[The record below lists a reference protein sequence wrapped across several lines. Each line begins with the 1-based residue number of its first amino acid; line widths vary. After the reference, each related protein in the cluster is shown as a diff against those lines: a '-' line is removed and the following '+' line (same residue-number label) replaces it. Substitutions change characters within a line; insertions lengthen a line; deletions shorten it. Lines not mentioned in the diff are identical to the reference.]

1 MTAASD
7 HIIGRFAPSPS
18 GALHF
23 GSLLAALA
31 SFLDI
36 RSRGGQWLLRMED
49 LDPAREPAG
58 AADQILLTLE
68 DLALTW
74 DGQVLYQSQRLGDYE
89 AVLVELAGRDLTY
102 PCDCSRQRVRAL
114 GGVYDNFCRSRATP
128 PTGSSA
134 IRFRLPDE
142 ECAVDDRIQGRYS
155 QHLRHHCGDFVLR
168 RRDGLIAYQL
178 AVVVDD
184 EWQGV
189 TDVLRGHD
197 LLDSTPRQLALQQ
210 ALGYRQPSY
219 AHIPVASNQRGQ
231 KLSKQHFA
239 RPLQRDNASEYLYQ
253 ALMFLR
259 QKPPAELRRAP
270 PADQVAWAIPNWD
283 IQRVPKLATIP
294 VNSSFS

>member
-7 HIIGRFAPSPS
+7 NIIGRFAPSPS

-31 SFLDI
+31 SYLDI

-49 LDPAREPAG
+49 LDPAREPPG

-74 DGQVLYQSQRLGDYE
+74 DGPVLYQSSRLDAYSD
-89 AVLVELAGRDLTY
+89 ALAALTEQQLIY
-102 PCDCSRQRVRAL
+102 QCDCSRQRVRAMN
-114 GGVYDNFCRSRATP
+114 GIYDNLCRTREVP
-128 PTGSSA
+128 PAGSSA
-134 IRFRLPDE
+134 TRFRVPDRM
-142 ECAVDDRIQGRYS
+142 CTVDDRIQGQSR
-155 QHLRHHCGDFVLR
+155 QQLIHDCGDFVLR
-168 RRDGLIAYQL
+168 RRDGLFAYQL

-184 EWQGV
+184 HWQGV
-189 TDVLRGHD
+189 SDVLRGHD
-197 LLDSTPRQLALQQ
+197 LLDSTPRQIALQQ
-210 ALGYRQPSY
+210 ALGYPQPIY
-219 AHIPVASNQRGQ
+219 AHIPVATNQRGQ

-239 RPLQRDNASEYLYQ
+239 RPLQRDSASDYMHQ
-253 ALMFLR
+253 ALAFLR
-259 QKPPAELRRAP
+259 QRPPAELRTAP
-270 PADQVAWAIPNWD
+270 PAEQLAWAIPNWD

>member
-1 MTAASD
+1 MTAVSD
-7 HIIGRFAPSPS
+7 NIIGRFAPSPS

-31 SFLDI
+31 SYLDV
-36 RSRGGQWLLRMED
+36 RARGGQWLLRMED

-74 DGQVLYQSQRLGDYE
+74 DGPVLYQSRRQEAYE
-89 AVLVELAGRDLTY
+89 AALATLAEQGLTY
-102 PCDCSRQRVRAL
+102 ACDCSRQHVRAL
-114 GGVYDNFCRSRATP
+114 GGIYDNSCRTRLTP
-128 PTGSSA
+128 PAGSSA
-134 IRFRLPDE
+134 TRFKVPDQE
-142 ECAVDDRIQGRYS
+142 YMVDDRIQGRYK
-155 QHLRHHCGDFVLR
+155 QHLLNDCGDFVLR

-184 EWQGV
+184 QWQGV
-189 TDVLRGHD
+189 TDVLRGYD
-197 LLDSTPRQLALQQ
+197 LLDSTPRQIALQQ
-210 ALGYRQPSY
+210 ALGYSQPVY
-219 AHIPVASNQRGQ
+219 AHIPVASNHHGQ

-239 RPLQRDNASEYLYQ
+239 RPLQRDNASDYLYE

-259 QKPPAELRRAP
+259 QQPPAELREAP
-270 PADQVAWAIPNWD
+270 PAEQVAWAIPNWD

>member
-36 RSRGGQWLLRMED
+36 RARGGQWLLRMED
-49 LDPAREPAG
+49 LDPAREPPG
-58 AADQILLTLE
+58 AADQILSTLE

-74 DGQVLYQSQRLGDYE
+74 DGPVLYQSQRLDAYD
-89 AVLVELAGRDLTY
+89 AALAALENRGLTY

-114 GGVYDNFCRSRATP
+114 GGVYDNLCRTRPSAP
-128 PTGSSA
+128 AGSSA
-134 IRFRLPDE
+134 TRFKVPDE
-142 ECAVDDRIQGRYS
+142 VVVVEDRIQGRYA
-155 QHLRHHCGDFVLR
+155 QHLRLDCGDFVLR
-168 RRDGLIAYQL
+168 RRDGLTAYQL

-184 EWQGV
+184 QWQGI
-189 TDVLRGHD
+189 TDILRGHD

-210 ALGYRQPSY
+210 ALGYRQPEY
-219 AHIPVASNQRGQ
+219 AHIPVASNHRGQ

-239 RPLQRDNASEYLYQ
+239 RPLQRDNASDYLYQ
-253 ALMFLR
+253 ALVFLC
-259 QKPPAELRRAP
+259 QQPPADLRRAP
-270 PADQVAWAIPNWD
+270 CAEQLTWAIPHWD

-294 VNSSFS
+294 VNSSFN

>member
-31 SFLDI
+31 SFVDC
-36 RSRGGQWLLRMED
+36 RARGGRWLLRMED
-49 LDPAREPAG
+49 LDPAREPPG
-58 AADQILLTLE
+58 AADQILHLLE

-74 DGQVLYQSQRLGDYE
+74 DGPVLYQSQRLEAYE
-89 AVLVELAGRDLTY
+89 AALAELADQGRTY

-114 GGVYDNFCRSRATP
+114 GGVYDNHCRHRLST

-134 IRFRLPDE
+134 IRFKVPDQMIT
-142 ECAVDDRIQGRYS
+142 VHDRIQGEYR
-155 QHLRHHCGDFVLR
+155 QHLRRDCGDFVLR

-184 EWQGV
+184 QWQGV
-189 TDVLRGHD
+189 TDILRGHD

-210 ALGYRQPSY
+210 ALGYRQPEY
-219 AHIPVASNQRGQ
+219 AHIPVAANHRGQ

-239 RPLQRDNASEYLYQ
+239 RPLQRNSASDYLYQ
-253 ALMFLR
+253 ALNFLC
-259 QKPPAELRRAP
+259 QQPPVGLRRAP
-270 PADQVAWAIPNWD
+270 PAEQVAWATAHWD